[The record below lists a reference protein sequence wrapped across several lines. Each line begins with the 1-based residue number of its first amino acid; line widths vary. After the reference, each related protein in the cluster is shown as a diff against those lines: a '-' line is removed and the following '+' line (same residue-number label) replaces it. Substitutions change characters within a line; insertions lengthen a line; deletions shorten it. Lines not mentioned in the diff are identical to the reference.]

1 MLCRTSLVCNNDW
14 EKPTANDWILKVTEC
29 SRRDNKHNEKM
40 SRRMHPSVHFS
51 VPLLWQKYFRASSST
66 YVGMRCK
73 NKPSTHNFPC
83 FFSNP
88 LLLCTSKKRECF
100 GVSSYSH
107 SLPKINE
114 FFTIARILFMVIFKK
129 VRIAILLALMSFF
142 FLVFPYSA
150 AIFKPCVLWGHAKV
164 EANDLQL
171 LPPAT
176 FILYSHLFKNTGEQ
190 KEITERQATC
200 WGGDWKRA
208 WEQCRHCWRW
218 GRAAPAPAAPGNTCR
233 GAGAAQSQGPHG
245 PGSAAASHCLL
256 PS

>member
-1 MLCRTSLVCNNDW
+1 MFFLQSFAIMYFK
-14 EKPTANDWILKVTEC
+14 EKRVFWREQLQSQLTQNQWIL
-29 SRRDNKHNEKM
+29 HNRKNSFYGHIQEGQDC
-40 SRRMHPSVHFS
+40 HT
-51 VPLLWQKYFRASSST
+51 AST
-66 YVGMRCK
+66 NV
-73 NKPSTHNFPC
+73 F
-83 FFSNP
+83 
-88 LLLCTSKKRECF
+88 
-100 GVSSYSH
+100 
-107 SLPKINE
+107 
-114 FFTIARILFMVIFKK
+114 
-129 VRIAILLALMSFF
+129 FF

-208 WEQCRHCWRW
+208 WDQCRHCWRW